1 MNRNQTYQTMFG
13 NLMQPFLSHH
23 AGHQPDLLDVG
34 GKDHGAAEGGADT
47 LEA

>member
-1 MNRNQTYQTMFG
+1 MNRNQTMFG

-34 GKDHGAAEGGADT
+34 GVDRGAAEGGADT